1 MKQLFCTKCKEYK
14 DIIIKTE
21 TETYPVKGEPVSI
34 SAQVSYC
41 IDCGEQLFNSELDN
55 ENLKTA
61 YRLYRARHKLLQP
74 EEIKAIRDKYALSQV
89 IFARILGLGEKTVT
103 RYENG
108 SLQDESQNN
117 LLVLADDI
125 NNFELLLDKH
135 ECDIT
140 QAEYERTKAII
151 QSLRYRAAI

>member
-1 MKQLFCTKCKEYK
+1 M
-14 DIIIKTE
+14 
-21 TETYPVKGEPVSI
+21 
-34 SAQVSYC
+34 
-41 IDCGEQLFNSELDN
+41 
-55 ENLKTA
+55 
-61 YRLYRARHKLLQP
+61 
-74 EEIKAIRDKYALSQV
+74 
-89 IFARILGLGEKTVT
+89 GLGEKTVT

-125 NNFELLLDKH
+125 DNFELLLDKH

>member
-74 EEIKAIRDKYALSQV
+74 EEIKAIRDNMPYLRL
-89 IFARILGLGEKTVT
+89 FLP
-103 RYENG
+103 
-108 SLQDESQNN
+108 ESW
-117 LLVLADDI
+117 V
-125 NNFELLLDKH
+125 
-135 ECDIT
+135 
-140 QAEYERTKAII
+140 
-151 QSLRYRAAI
+151 